1 MTEADSGR
9 FGALAVAGG
18 ALAGAAA
25 YAFGY
30 AVTYALTSSEIRDS
44 GAQQLLELFTGES
57 ATWKAV
63 GWVFYNAHFVD
74 TQIPGLFGVSR
85 AINFVAEVEAFPS
98 VLYVLP
104 PVLLLLAGVGVARSA
119 GVTDAADGAKAG
131 AAVLLGYFALSVAG
145 AFVFAVP
152 VGQTAT
158 AEPDFVAAV
167 LVAGVVYPAVF
178 GTLGGV
184 VAGTVQSSRATI
196 SPQ

>member
-1 MTEADSGR
+1 MTETNSGR
-9 FGALAVAGG
+9 FGVLTAVAGV
-18 ALAGAAA
+18 LAGTVA

-30 AVTYALTSSEIRDS
+30 ALTYVLTSSEIQNS
-44 GAQQLLELFTGES
+44 SAQQLLEVFSGES

-74 TQIPGLFGVSR
+74 AQIPSLFGASR

-98 VLYVLP
+98 LLYVLP
-104 PVLLLLAGVGVARSA
+104 PVLLLLAGVVVARIG
-119 GVTDAADGAKAG
+119 GVSDAADGAKVG
-131 AAVLLGYFALSVAG
+131 ASVLAGYFALSVVG
-145 AFVFAVP
+145 AFLFTVP
-152 VGQTAT
+152 IGETAT

-178 GTLGGV
+178 ATLGGV
-184 VAGTVQSSRATI
+184 VAGVVQSSRATI

>member
-1 MTEADSGR
+1 MTETNSGR
-9 FGALAVAGG
+9 VGALTAAGG
-18 ALAGAAA
+18 AFLGAVA
-25 YAFGY
+25 YVFGY
-30 AVTYALTSSEIRDS
+30 ATTYALTSSEIQNS

-74 TQIPGLFGVSR
+74 TEIPGLFGASR
-85 AINFVAEVEAFPS
+85 AINFVAEVEAFPTL
-98 VLYVLP
+98 LYVLP
-104 PVLLLLAGVGVARSA
+104 PVILLVSGVVVARSA
-119 GVTDAADGAKAG
+119 GVTDAMDGAKAG
-131 AAVLLGYFALSVAG
+131 ASVLLGYSLLAVAG
-145 AFVFAVP
+145 TTMFSIP
-152 VGQTAT
+152 VGQSAT

-184 VAGTVQSSRATI
+184 AASLVQSSRATI

>member
-1 MTEADSGR
+1 MTETNSGR
-9 FGALAVAGG
+9 FGALAAAGG
-18 ALAGAAA
+18 ALVGGIA

-30 AVTYALTSSEIRDS
+30 AMTYVVASSEIQNS
-44 GAQQLLELFTGES
+44 GAQQLLEVLTGES

-74 TQIPGLFGVSR
+74 TDIPGLFGASR
-85 AINFVAEVEAFPS
+85 AVNFVAEVEAFPTM
-98 VLYVLP
+98 LYVLP
-104 PVLLLLAGVGVARSA
+104 PVLLLLAGAAVARTA
-119 GVTDAADGAKAG
+119 GVTDPTGGAKAG

-145 AFVFAVP
+145 AFAFAVP